1 MQLTEPAGSFLVVRE
16 PGRATDRPRVLCPE
30 ETLADIEAEIWFL
43 STESGGRR
51 TPATSGYRPQ
61 FFYDSNDFDATHEYI
76 DRDWVRPGEK
86 VLARLTFM
94 SPDLHFG
101 RVYVGMPFLI
111 REGLKTV
118 AYGVVTGILDL
129 EASAAAAK
137 RRAR

>member
-1 MQLTEPAGSFLVVRE
+1 LP
-16 PGRATDRPRVLCPE
+16 
-30 ETLADIEAEIWFL
+30 DIEAEIWFL

-51 TPATSGYRPQ
+51 APAASGYRPQ
-61 FFYDSNDFDATHEYI
+61 FFYNSEDFDATHEYI
-76 DRDWVRPGEK
+76 DKEWVKPGDR

-111 REGLKTV
+111 REGQKTV
-118 AYGVVTGILDL
+118 AYGVIRQILDL

-137 RRAR
+137 LRAK